1 MNAAKPTYPQV
12 GTPVRTQGAGGFW
25 NGRIVAV
32 ARLSPD
38 LAKITMK
45 APSTCALQ
53 NLGTLAHAFCIVEHF
68 GDGLSLCIWSTR
80 WTDHFARVSVA
91 CEDSA
96 VAALASLIDKH
107 SELTALEAK
116 GLWDLEELAESLAV
130 PRRLAP
136 VLHLVG
142 GTDHHAHS

>member
-1 MNAAKPTYPQV
+1 MNAPKPAYPQI
-12 GTPVRTQGAGGFW
+12 GAPVCTQGAGGFW

-32 ARLSPD
+32 AELSPD
-38 LAKITMK
+38 LAKVTMK
-45 APSTCALQ
+45 VPSACALQ
-53 NLGTLAHAFCIVEHF
+53 DLGSVAHAFCIIEHF

-80 WTDHFARVSVA
+80 WSNHFARVSVA

-96 VAALASLIDKH
+96 VAALAALIDKH
-107 SELTALEAK
+107 SELAALEAK
-116 GLWDLEELAESLAV
+116 GLWDLEALAESLAL

-136 VLHLVG
+136 VLHIVG